1 MSGVWKTL
9 ACGKLKLHFKVT
21 AGSDS
26 SNWKTYVLFWYSYL
40 WLLICLLAEKCTLV
54 FVVAV
59 LVIFVGGG
67 GGGGGGGVC
76 VCACVCAR
84 ARAPVLFLFVLF
96 CLFLLSHVYKG
107 DKWRIS
113 WLRKSHVKTGFFLHT
128 SLKARSVQLSTTK
141 TGATGPARVHEKGD
155 VVQIRSRFDD
165 LDLILRSQ
173 VYQKQRLKFVVFRFF
188 CS

>member
-76 VCACVCAR
+76 VCACVCVRAR
-84 ARAPVLFLFVLF
+84 ARLCCF
-96 CLFLLSHVYKG
+96 CLFCFVCFYFRMYIREINDVFLDWENHTLRLAFSCTRIWKRDLSN
-107 DKWRIS
+107 
-113 WLRKSHVKTGFFLHT
+113 F
-128 SLKARSVQLSTTK
+128 
-141 TGATGPARVHEKGD
+141 P
-155 VVQIRSRFDD
+155 
-165 LDLILRSQ
+165 
-173 VYQKQRLKFVVFRFF
+173 RLKQERPALRVSTRRGMSCKFVAGLMILTLF
-188 CS
+188 